1 MLQIRNLY
9 YSIGELDLLKDVN
22 WIINPGER
30 AALIGPNGAG
40 KTTLLR
46 ILNGDLEIQSG
57 VILKPKNYRIGY
69 LPQEEVV
76 IEKGGVLSASLEGHT
91 EILDIE
97 AEMEDIHNELELSKN
112 NQDSL
117 LERLGFLEARYSML
131 GGYALESQAKK
142 ILAGLGFKESDFLR
156 PISELSGGWRMRV
169 YLTRLLLQEP
179 DLLLLDEP
187 TNHLDLESLE
197 WIESYLKNFAGSMV
211 IVSHDRFFL
220 DRLAQE
226 IAELF
231 RGRLTHYA
239 GSYRFY
245 EKKKVLEQEQIL
257 KKWEEQKE
265 ERQRLQKFIDR
276 FRYKA
281 TKAAQVQ
288 SRIKRLDK
296 LEVIEIPEKQKTIH
310 FKIKADTQ
318 SFKEVLDIE
327 NMRFRYNRD
336 WVLND
341 VRLQVYRGEKIAL
354 VGINGAGKTTLT
366 RLISGELIPQAG
378 RLSKGERVHVGYYAQ
393 HQIDTLNLNKT
404 IYQEVAVSAAPSF
417 QPKLRDILG
426 IFQFS
431 GDDINKRIE
440 VLSGG
445 EKARVSLAKILLSP
459 CNFLIMDEPTN
470 HLDLASKEA
479 LEQALYDYDGTLLLI
494 SHDRYFLDKL
504 VNRVIELND
513 GKLQEYIGDYTNY
526 LNRREQAQ
534 EEVESNQK
542 KLKSCENDK
551 KKPSGFKK
559 TKEQKQKEA
568 KARHAVSKER
578 NRLKDEIE
586 QLENKI
592 ELLEKQ
598 KLDMEMQMLNPET
611 YQNAEL
617 AARLKREY
625 DQILQEFTQLETRW
639 EEAQLQHEEL
649 LESLGAGKDG

>member
-97 AEMEDIHNELELSKN
+97 AEMEDIHNELALSKN

-197 WIESYLKNFAGSMV
+197 WIESYLKNFAGSMI

-239 GSYRFY
+239 GNYRFY

-257 KKWEEQKE
+257 KKWEEQRE

-288 SRIKRLDK
+288 SRIKRLEK
-296 LEVIEIPEKQKTIH
+296 LEIIEIPEKQKTIH

-318 SFKEVLDIE
+318 SYKEVLDIE
-327 NMRFRYNRD
+327 NMRFRYDRD
-336 WVLND
+336 WVLKD
-341 VRLQVYRGEKIAL
+341 VRLQIYRGEKIAL

-404 IYQEVAVSAAPSF
+404 IYEEIAVSAAPSF

-426 IFQFS
+426 VFQFS

-479 LEQALYDYDGTLLLI
+479 LERALYDYDGTLLLI

-504 VNRVIELND
+504 VSRVIELKD

-542 KLKSCENDK
+542 KLKSRGNDK
-551 KKPSGFKK
+551 KKALGFKK

-568 KARHAVSKER
+568 KERHAVSKER
-578 NRLKDEIE
+578 KRLKDEIE
-586 QLENKI
+586 QLENKT

-598 KLDMEMQMLNPET
+598 KLDMEAQMSNPET

-617 AARLKREY
+617 AARLKNEY
-625 DQILQEFTQLETRW
+625 DQILQDFTQLEAQW
-639 EEAQLQHEEL
+639 EEAQLQYEEL
-649 LESLGAGKDG
+649 LESLEAVKDG

>member
-9 YSIGELDLLKDVN
+9 YSIGELELLKDVN

-76 IEKGGVLSASLEGHT
+76 IEKGGVLSASLGGHT

-97 AEMEDIHNELELSKN
+97 AEMEDIHNELALSKN

-142 ILAGLGFKESDFLR
+142 ILAGLGFKENDFHR
-156 PISELSGGWRMRV
+156 PLSELSGGWRMRV

-288 SRIKRLDK
+288 SRIKRLEK
-296 LEVIEIPEKQKTIH
+296 LETIEIPEKQKTIH

-318 SFKEVLDIE
+318 SFKEVLDTE
-327 NMRFRYNRD
+327 NMCFRYNRD
-336 WVLND
+336 WVLSD
-341 VRLQVYRGEKIAL
+341 IRLQIYRGEKIAL

-366 RLISGELIPQAG
+366 RLISGELIQQGG
-378 RLSKGERVHVGYYAQ
+378 RLSKGERVHIGYYAQ

-470 HLDLASKEA
+470 HLDLVSKEA

-542 KLKSCENDK
+542 KLKTRENDK

-598 KLDMEMQMLNPET
+598 KLDMEMQMSNPET

-639 EEAQLQHEEL
+639 EETHLQYEEL

>member
-1 MLQIRNLY
+1 
-9 YSIGELDLLKDVN
+9 
-22 WIINPGER
+22 
-30 AALIGPNGAG
+30 
-40 KTTLLR
+40 
-46 ILNGDLEIQSG
+46 
-57 VILKPKNYRIGY
+57 
-69 LPQEEVV
+69 
-76 IEKGGVLSASLEGHT
+76 
-91 EILDIE
+91 
-97 AEMEDIHNELELSKN
+97 
-112 NQDSL
+112 
-117 LERLGFLEARYSML
+117 
-131 GGYALESQAKK
+131 
-142 ILAGLGFKESDFLR
+142 
-156 PISELSGGWRMRV
+156 
-169 YLTRLLLQEP
+169 
-179 DLLLLDEP
+179 
-187 TNHLDLESLE
+187 
-197 WIESYLKNFAGSMV
+197 
-211 IVSHDRFFL
+211 
-220 DRLAQE
+220 
-226 IAELF
+226 
-231 RGRLTHYA
+231 
-239 GSYRFY
+239 
-245 EKKKVLEQEQIL
+245 
-257 KKWEEQKE
+257 
-265 ERQRLQKFIDR
+265 
-276 FRYKA
+276 RYKA

-296 LEVIEIPEKQKTIH
+296 LEVIEIPEKHKTVH
-310 FKIKADTQ
+310 LKIKAATHNY
-318 SFKEVLDIE
+318 KEVLGSE
-327 NMRFRYNRD
+327 NMRFRYDRD

-378 RLSKGERVHVGYYAQ
+378 KLSKGERVHVGYYAQ
-393 HQIDTLNLNKT
+393 HQIDTLNLSKT

-426 IFQFS
+426 VFQFS

-504 VNRVIELND
+504 VNRVIELKD

-598 KLDMEMQMLNPET
+598 KLDMEALMSNPET

-639 EEAQLQHEEL
+639 EEAHLQYEEL
-649 LESLGAGKDG
+649 LESLGAGKDGQGAL

>member
-9 YSIGELDLLKDVN
+9 YSIGELELLKDVN

-69 LPQEEVV
+69 LPQEEVI

-97 AEMEDIHNELELSKN
+97 TEMEDIHNELALSKN

-239 GSYRFY
+239 GNYRFY

-257 KKWEEQKE
+257 KKWEEQRE

-318 SFKEVLDIE
+318 SYKEVLDIE
-327 NMRFRYNRD
+327 NMRFRYDRD
-336 WVLND
+336 WVLKD
-341 VRLQVYRGEKIAL
+341 VRLQIYRGEKIAL

-426 IFQFS
+426 VFQFS

-504 VNRVIELND
+504 VTRVIELKD

-542 KLKSCENDK
+542 KLKSRGNDK
-551 KKPSGFKK
+551 KKASGFKK

-568 KARHAVSKER
+568 KERHAVSKER
-578 NRLKDEIE
+578 KRLKDEIE

-598 KLDMEMQMLNPET
+598 KLDMEALMSNPET
-611 YQNAEL
+611 YRNAEL
-617 AARLKREY
+617 AARLKNEY
-625 DQILQEFTQLETRW
+625 NWILQDFTQLEARW
-639 EEAQLQHEEL
+639 EEAQLQYEEL
-649 LESLGAGKDG
+649 LESLEAVKEG